1 MSNER
6 DPAKHREARKLLA
19 PAFSSNALR
28 AQTVFVLKYVDMW
41 TEQIKKH
48 GSSGVTQ
55 LTLTILGETPKESIR
70 MLGAATRT

>member
-48 GSSGVTQ
+48 GNTDEGINIEEVH
-55 LTLTILGETPKESIR
+55 TPLHPCHR
-70 MLGAATRT
+70 